1 MSEVEKSDSKAS
13 LGEDFWIQELVCKIF
28 TVFYYFI
35 LLVASGQVQI
45 QNLGFCNW
53 FQKLISQGIYSHTFI
68 VSNRRFQHYTFSF
81 YLVSFKWIWEIQDRF
96 ISSGPFRTISQC
108 HTDDPMLDW
117 IQSPNS
123 FKNRWLHYTE
133 NGQPRPSCEFKR
145 AMVMWRQNTGGWL
158 FHK

>member
-68 VSNRRFQHYTFSF
+68 VSNRRF
-81 YLVSFKWIWEIQDRF
+81 
-96 ISSGPFRTISQC
+96 
-108 HTDDPMLDW
+108 
-117 IQSPNS
+117 
-123 FKNRWLHYTE
+123 
-133 NGQPRPSCEFKR
+133 
-145 AMVMWRQNTGGWL
+145 
-158 FHK
+158 